1 MTWNSGAPARR
12 IAIALAASAAL
23 IAPVAAFAPAASAA
37 GTADPVL
44 AAGSTRSA
52 VSLTA
57 PTAAPYG
64 AQITLSGVLWRYG
77 TQTKIAGSKVT
88 LQRSLR
94 GKNVWGNV
102 AAVNT
107 AINGTYKFTVTQTV
121 AYDYRAYYAG
131 TATYTAAVSAVKYPV
146 VMQKVLLDS
155 VKTVSYESGVL
166 RGTGRVYPATA
177 NKRVYLQRYNPS
189 TKAWVSIASKTTSGN
204 TVSIDAKV
212 GASTGQYRLSVPV
225 TVPYGAG
232 VSAARTMSHYV
243 WRDLFKKPVLAHGG
257 SAEASWEVI
266 VAGGESFGVADGL
279 ELGNVWADLNTAGCY
294 RYETVVGNFSSE
306 QLTFRMLNG
315 STAFRAM
322 TIAPAADDGA
332 PAEAHVVGTF
342 GGATK
347 VRLQFTDVGSQDY
360 LMAMIYGR
368 VLCAS

>member
-1 MTWNSGAPARR
+1 MIWNSGAPARR

-23 IAPVAAFAPAASAA
+23 IAPVAAFAPAANAA

-94 GKNVWGNV
+94 GKNVWGSL
-102 AAVNT
+102 ASVNT

-131 TATYTAAVSAVKYPV
+131 NATYTAAVSAVKYPV

-155 VKTVSYESGVL
+155 VKTVSYDTGVL

-177 NKRVYLQRYNPS
+177 NKRVYLQRYNPT
-189 TKAWVSIASKTTSGN
+189 TKAWGNIASKTTSGN
-204 TVSIDAKV
+204 TFSIDAKV

-232 VSAARTMSHYV
+232 VSAARTLSHYV
-243 WRDLFKKPVLAHGG
+243 WRDLFKKPVLGEGG
-257 SAEASWEVI
+257 SAGYNWEVI
-266 VAGGESFGVADGL
+266 AAGGESFGATDAD
-279 ELGNVWADLNTAGCY
+279 ELGNVWIDLNTAGCT

-306 QLTFRMLNG
+306 QLSFRMLNG
-315 STAFRAM
+315 STVLRAL
-322 TIAPAADDGA
+322 TIAAGPDELTPTEVD
-332 PAEAHVVGTF
+332 VVGSF

-347 VRLQFTDVGSQDY
+347 VRVQFTDIGSQDY
-360 LMAMIYGR
+360 LMAMTYGR